1 MAQTGRK
8 PRKTMKN
15 WLTTA
20 NANPEIRSVPQ
31 NASAY
36 RFHPYT
42 PSKQPSSS
50 QTEPHQTIFNAQN
63 SHNTFNAVQNS
74 RNSDTLTELTFA
86 VQIPPSPLPLPD
98 PSNLLVPD
106 MPKTLSTLFKDI
118 QNIPPAPPPRK
129 KRKLS
134 PDEYLTEKLSLVDK
148 HLQRICADFGS
159 VGDFLSYLFWSCPK
173 KRDKD
178 LRLSFHRNSISRF
191 LQGRNKVKA
200 VDIVNR
206 IFHHRSSYPTYR
218 YQDERS
224 KSYSLTEDPTSLSF
238 ARVAISSW
246 IAQISAARAHR
257 DITTLLK
264 DDTDHPEDAPARLPS
279 NSVTW
284 QDINSWSPERVIKT
298 FQQRTPFLYG
308 FFKYLSLP
316 RKGGEPV
323 EQLHRTILSNYL
335 VKFGLR
341 YKERDLMQEDHNG
354 KIEVMAPKAGGEFNG
369 SYFHEIITPNIHH
382 LIDIGRNFESGFGL
396 SHRKT
401 THTSPNM
408 RPEIRAL
415 LSSIESSELHLFRA
429 HHSYEGHIATDLF
442 SKGYEGLGSGGK
454 LDEFKRKTA
463 TRAKFIAAIENEKQR
478 VLNTQNENDTAPSDT
493 RMSDTSPSLNLSA
506 NNDSDAESESEQT
519 DSTESSSEEGS
530 DHAESGS
537 EIEVERMQDDGPEDE
552 ESEED
557 EIMEERSPDSSEDEE
572 NWCTNK
578 FEVGPELRTPTSN

>member
-8 PRKTMKN
+8 PRKTTKN

-50 QTEPHQTIFNAQN
+50 QNEPHQTIFIHN
-63 SHNTFNAVQNS
+63 SHNTFNAAQNS
-74 RNSDTLTELTFA
+74 RNFNTSTPTF
-86 VQIPPSPLPLPD
+86 VPQIPPLPLHD
-98 PSNLLVPD
+98 PSDLFVPD
-106 MPKTLSTLFKDI
+106 TPTTLVDESLNDLAFLASPISQAIPSRSTLFKDF

-134 PDEYLTEKLSLVDK
+134 PDEYLTERLSLVDK

-159 VGDFLSYLFWSCPK
+159 VGDFLSYLFWSRPK

-178 LRLSFHRNSISRF
+178 LRLSFHRSSISCF

-218 YQDERS
+218 HQDERS

-264 DDTDHPEDAPARLPS
+264 DDPDHPEDAPARLPS

-284 QDINSWSPERVIKT
+284 QDINSWSPE
-298 FQQRTPFLYG
+298 
-308 FFKYLSLP
+308 
-316 RKGGEPV
+316 
-323 EQLHRTILSNYL
+323 
-335 VKFGLR
+335 
-341 YKERDLMQEDHNG
+341 
-354 KIEVMAPKAGGEFNG
+354 
-369 SYFHEIITPNIHH
+369 
-382 LIDIGRNFESGFGL
+382 
-396 SHRKT
+396 
-401 THTSPNM
+401 
-408 RPEIRAL
+408 
-415 LSSIESSELHLFRA
+415 
-429 HHSYEGHIATDLF
+429 
-442 SKGYEGLGSGGK
+442 
-454 LDEFKRKTA
+454 
-463 TRAKFIAAIENEKQR
+463 
-478 VLNTQNENDTAPSDT
+478 
-493 RMSDTSPSLNLSA
+493 
-506 NNDSDAESESEQT
+506 
-519 DSTESSSEEGS
+519 
-530 DHAESGS
+530 
-537 EIEVERMQDDGPEDE
+537 
-552 ESEED
+552 
-557 EIMEERSPDSSEDEE
+557 
-572 NWCTNK
+572 
-578 FEVGPELRTPTSN
+578 